1 MGKQKTEN
9 KEEKQKQQEKKS
21 GASKGSE
28 KIMEAGGAVPG
39 IVEAIVGRTGSRGE
53 LTQVKVR
60 VLQGRNAGKQ
70 IRRNVRG
77 PIKPKDVLM
86 MRETEIEARKLM
98 KRIQRGA
105 FS

>member
-1 MGKQKTEN
+1 MA
-9 KEEKQKQQEKKS
+9 KEQRTKEVQAGNS
-21 GASKGSE
+21 SSKGSE
-28 KIMEAGGAVPG
+28 KIMEASGAVPG
-39 IVEAIVGRTGSRGE
+39 IVEVVVGRTGTRGE

-77 PIKPKDVLM
+77 PIKRKDVLM

-98 KRIQRGA
+98 NKISKGA

>member
-1 MGKQKTEN
+1 MAKEKPR
-9 KEEKQKQQEKKS
+9 EEKQVA
-21 GASKGSE
+21 ASKGSDR
-28 KIMEAGGAVPG
+28 IMEEGGAVPG
-39 IVEAIVGRTGSRGE
+39 IVEAVVGRTGTRGE

-60 VLQGRNAGKQ
+60 VLKGRNAGKQ

-77 PIKPKDVLM
+77 PIKPRDVLM

-98 KRIQRGA
+98 KRINKGA

>member
-1 MGKQKTEN
+1 MAKDKP
-9 KEEKQKQQEKKS
+9 KEVQQQQGNS
-21 GASKGSE
+21 GASKGSD
-28 KIMEAGGAVPG
+28 KIMEEGGAVPG
-39 IVEAIVGRTGSRGE
+39 IVELVVGRTGTRGE

-60 VLQGRNAGKQ
+60 VLRGRNMGKQ

-77 PIKPKDVLM
+77 PIKRKDILM

-98 KRIQRGA
+98 NRISKGA

>member
-1 MGKQKTEN
+1 MA
-9 KEEKQKQQEKKS
+9 KEQIKKETQGS
-21 GASKGSE
+21 SSKGSD
-28 KIMEAGGAVPG
+28 KIMEEGGAVPG
-39 IVEAIVGRTGSRGE
+39 IVDAIVGRTGTRGE

-60 VLQGRNAGKQ
+60 VLRGRNAGKQ

-77 PIKPKDVLM
+77 PIKPRDVLM

-98 KRIQRGA
+98 KRIQKGA

>member
-1 MGKQKTEN
+1 MLQILQLE
-9 KEEKQKQQEKKS
+9 
-21 GASKGSE
+21 
-28 KIMEAGGAVPG
+28 
-39 IVEAIVGRTGSRGE
+39 E

-60 VLQGRNAGKQ
+60 VLKGRNAGKQ

-77 PIKPKDVLM
+77 PIKRRDVLM

-98 KRIQRGA
+98 TRISKGA

>member
-1 MGKQKTEN
+1 MGGRDKP
-9 KEEKQKQQEKKS
+9 KEQQS
-21 GASKGSE
+21 AGASKGSD
-28 KIMEAGGAVPG
+28 KIMEEGGAVPG
-39 IVEAIVGRTGSRGE
+39 VVEDVVGRTGTRGE

-60 VLQGRNAGKQ
+60 VLKGRNAGKQ

-77 PIKPKDVLM
+77 PIKVRDVLM

-98 KRIQRGA
+98 KRISKGA

>member
-1 MGKQKTEN
+1 MASDKPKQ
-9 KEEKQKQQEKKS
+9 EKQS
-21 GASKGSE
+21 SASKGSD
-28 KIMEAGGAVPG
+28 KIMEEGGAVPG
-39 IVEAIVGRTGSRGE
+39 VVEEVVGRTGTRGE

-60 VLQGRNAGKQ
+60 VLKGRNAGKQ

-77 PIKPKDVLM
+77 PIKVRDVLM

-98 KRIQRGA
+98 KRISKGA

>member
-1 MGKQKTEN
+1 MA
-9 KEEKQKQQEKKS
+9 KEKPREQQS
-21 GASKGSE
+21 AGASKGSDR
-28 KIMEAGGAVPG
+28 IMEEGGAVPG
-39 IVEAIVGRTGSRGE
+39 IVEAVVGRTGTRGE

-60 VLQGRNAGKQ
+60 VLKGRNAGKQ

-77 PIKPKDVLM
+77 PIKARDILM

-98 KRIQRGA
+98 KRISKGA

>member
-1 MGKQKTEN
+1 MAKDQKV
-9 KEEKQKQQEKKS
+9 KEVQS
-21 GASKGSE
+21 GGSSRGSD
-28 KIMEAGGAVPG
+28 KIMEEGGAVPG
-39 IVEAIVGRTGSRGE
+39 IVEAIAGRTGTRGE

-60 VLQGRNAGKQ
+60 VLRGRNAGKQ

-77 PIKPKDVLM
+77 PIKVRDVLM

-98 KRIQRGA
+98 KRINKGA

>member
-1 MGKQKTEN
+1 MA
-9 KEEKQKQQEKKS
+9 KEQIKKETQGS
-21 GASKGSE
+21 SSKGSD
-28 KIMEAGGAVPG
+28 KIMEEGGAVPG
-39 IVEAIVGRTGSRGE
+39 IVEGIVGRTGTRGE

-60 VLQGRNAGKQ
+60 VLKGRNAGKQ

-77 PIKPKDVLM
+77 PIKPRDVLM

-98 KRIQRGA
+98 KRIQKGA

>member
-1 MGKQKTEN
+1 MAKDQKV
-9 KEEKQKQQEKKS
+9 KEVQS
-21 GASKGSE
+21 ASSSRGSD
-28 KIMEAGGAVPG
+28 KIMEEGGAVPG
-39 IVEAIVGRTGSRGE
+39 IVEAIAGRTGTRGE

-60 VLQGRNAGKQ
+60 VLRGRNAGKQ

-77 PIKPKDVLM
+77 PIKVRDVLM

-98 KRIQRGA
+98 KRINKGA

>member
-1 MGKQKTEN
+1 MAKDKPRE
-9 KEEKQKQQEKKS
+9 QQQS
-21 GASKGSE
+21 AGASRGSD
-28 KIMEAGGAVPG
+28 KIMEEGGAVPG
-39 IVEAIVGRTGSRGE
+39 VVEEVVGRTGTRGE

-60 VLQGRNAGKQ
+60 VLKGRNAGKQ

-77 PIKPKDVLM
+77 PIKVRDVLM

-98 KRIQRGA
+98 KRISKGA

>member
-1 MGKQKTEN
+1 MAKDQKV
-9 KEEKQKQQEKKS
+9 KEAKS
-21 GASKGSE
+21 AGASRGSD
-28 KIMEAGGAVPG
+28 KIMEEGGAVPG
-39 IVEAIVGRTGSRGE
+39 IVEAVAGRTGTRGE

-77 PIKPKDVLM
+77 PIKVRDVLM

-98 KRIQRGA
+98 KRINKGA
-105 FS
+105 IS

>member
-1 MGKQKTEN
+1 M
-9 KEEKQKQQEKKS
+9 EE
-21 GASKGSE
+21 
-28 KIMEAGGAVPG
+28 GGAVPG
-39 IVEAIVGRTGSRGE
+39 IVEAVVGRTGTRGE

-60 VLQGRNAGKQ
+60 VLKGRNAGKQ

-77 PIKPKDVLM
+77 PIKARDILM

-98 KRIQRGA
+98 KRISKGA